1 MHVVGVVL
9 TVCWLA
15 FWIFWLAAATGAK
28 ASRRGPGWR
37 RFAGARVAL
46 LIVIVFLARD
56 LGFRARPTSVSP
68 VLAGIGLALFAA
80 GLALAIWARLY
91 IGRNWGMPM
100 SRREEP
106 QLVTTG
112 PYRKVRH
119 PIYSGII
126 LALVGTTLATT
137 LYALIAVVVVG
148 GYFIYSATQEETFL
162 AQEFPDSYPAYKHST
177 KMLIPY
183 LF

>member
-1 MHVVGVVL
+1 MRVVGVVL

-28 ASRRGPGWR
+28 ASRRGLGWR

-56 LGFRARPTSVSP
+56 LGFRARPTSASP

-100 SRREEP
+100 TRREEP
-106 QLVTTG
+106 ELVTTG